1 MVDHS
6 DNQPGGEEV
15 GEKPKKHEESLHA
28 DMKESMQGKISG
40 VQTSSIL
47 ENKNVNIPQPYLG
60 NHIHVPQRIL
70 SKERGKRL
78 VLANS

>member
-28 DMKESMQGKISG
+28 DTKESKRSRTSGKQGSD
-40 VQTSSIL
+40 IL
-47 ENKNVNIPQPYLG
+47 ENKNMNDLQPYLG
-60 NHIHVPQRIL
+60 NHIDAP
-70 SKERGKRL
+70 
-78 VLANS
+78 